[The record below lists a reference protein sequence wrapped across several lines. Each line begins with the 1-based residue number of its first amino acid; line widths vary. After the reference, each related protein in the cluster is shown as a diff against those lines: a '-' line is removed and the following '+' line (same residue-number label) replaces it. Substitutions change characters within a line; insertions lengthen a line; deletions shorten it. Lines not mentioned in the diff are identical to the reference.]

1 MAKQV
6 GIIQFNGALGET
18 IGAPSVKG
26 YQVIKKRPVAVHNP
40 NTIKQRTQRT
50 VFAAAG
56 ATSSAIPVAALAGL
70 RPTAKSKKCSIR
82 NAFTNTLL
90 ADGVFTTRA
99 SQQGEITTQTEWL
112 NVKYS
117 RGTLAIP
124 SFGTPQFDTPDAIDL
139 SVTIPEGVNPRL
151 SNIIIVVVCS
161 EASPAEYVVKT
172 IPCWDSANNRAITT
186 IQVECPSHWNGM
198 QVQVYGY
205 LQAWNDQSDVDAY
218 YHAQAWSAA
227 SDIRI
232 LESNAQYSNT
242 KHIGVGRMG

>member
-18 IGAPSVKG
+18 IGSPSVKG

-40 NTIKQRTQRT
+40 NTIKQRKQRT
-50 VFAAAG
+50 VFSAAG

-82 NAFTNTLL
+82 NAFTNALL
-90 ADGVFTTRA
+90 ADGVFTTTTSA
-99 SQQGEITTQTEWL
+99 QGEITTQVEWP
-112 NVKYS
+112 NVKFS
-117 RGTLAIP
+117 RGSMAIP
-124 SFGTPQFDTPDAIDL
+124 SFGTPQFDTPDTVDL
-139 SVTIPEGVNPRL
+139 SVNIPESINPRL
-151 SNIIIVVVCS
+151 SNIIIVVVNR
-161 EASPAEYVVKT
+161 EAVPAEYVVEN
-172 IPCWDSANNRAITT
+172 IPCWDSANNRAITA
-186 IQVECPSHWNGM
+186 ISVVCPSSWNGM

-205 LQAWNDQSDVDAY
+205 VQTWNDQSDVDAY
-218 YHAQAWSAA
+218 YQAQTWSAL

-242 KHIGVGRMG
+242 KYVGSGRMG

>member
-18 IGAPSVKG
+18 IGAPSIKG

-56 ATSSAIPVAALAGL
+56 ATSSTIPVSALAGL
-70 RPTAKSKKCSIR
+70 RPLAKGKKCSIR
-82 NAFTNTLL
+82 NAFTNALL
-90 ADGVFTTRA
+90 ADNVFTPTA
-99 SQQGEITTQTEWL
+99 SAQGEITTRVEWE
-112 NVKYS
+112 NVKFS
-117 RGTLAIP
+117 RGSMPIP
-124 SFGTPQFDTPDAIDL
+124 SFGTPDFETPNTIDL
-139 SVTIPEGVNPRL
+139 SVTIPEDVNPRL
-151 SNIIIVVVCS
+151 SNIIIVVVNR
-161 EASPAEYVVKT
+161 EGTPAEYKVENV
-172 IPCWDSANNRAITT
+172 PCWDSQNNRVITS
-186 IQVECPSHWNGM
+186 IAVICPSHWNGM

-205 LQAWNDQSDVDAY
+205 IQTWNDQSDVDAY
-218 YHAQAWSAA
+218 YQARAWNAVG
-227 SDIRI
+227 DIRI